1 MLMDPNNS
9 FAMDPRMVAI
19 GRWSSWK
26 RSSPKTQ
33 KIFSKCAVTPKIAVK
48 KDPKLWIHIPKDV
61 ALMSQKNNR
70 FQSYVQMPKTTA
82 PQIQLPK
89 YQVQVPNSFFFF
101 KSGCVMVNAKSVKS
115 CHSSKPTFPLG
126 FSKALQE
133 VIPAHWR
140 PGMGCACGMLPSKDE
155 DLSAESASR
164 SEEYSS
170 IEFQDVTQHSYG
182 KSQFLMGQLTINC
195 HFQ

>member
-89 YQVQVPNSFFFF
+89 YQVQVPNSFFLNPDVWWLTPNQLNLVIAQ
-101 KSGCVMVNAKSVKS
+101 SQ
-115 CHSSKPTFPLG
+115 HFPWVSPRLY
-126 FSKALQE
+126 K
-133 VIPAHWR
+133 R
-140 PGMGCACGMLPSKDE
+140 
-155 DLSAESASR
+155 LS
-164 SEEYSS
+164 
-170 IEFQDVTQHSYG
+170 
-182 KSQFLMGQLTINC
+182 QLTEGREWDVHVECC
-195 HFQ
+195 HLKMKICQLSQHHDQKSIAV